1 MTQVP
6 PRAAVA
12 VGPMDAV
19 RALAPQGQAVKGQAV
34 KVQLEGGVP
43 KTAPVT
49 MDQLWEQR
57 GDRVM
62 AVRMVMTVPIVGG
75 VLEVATVRVFAMVV
89 GILAGVA
96 QPVVAMIV
104 ELVVVV
110 LVAVEAD
117 VIAALE
123 PKVGEDKMDVVAVV
137 VEVVEVV
144 VEVGMEVVVGMVAA
158 AGETV
163 TEVTAAVVLRLR
175 IRNVSPTVNLGV
187 MVGCGR
193 RAALLQQLLP
203 LPLPHGHP
211 LESQRT
217 AVTVPGPHPQVHMGV
232 AVARL
237 GEVGMMQVVPVRRA
251 Q

>member
-75 VLEVATVRVFAMVV
+75 DLEVATVRVFAMVV

-123 PKVGEDKMDVVAVV
+123 PKVGEDKMEVVAVV
-137 VEVVEVV
+137 VVVVEVV
-144 VEVGMEVVVGMVAA
+144 MEVVVGMVAA

>member
-19 RALAPQGQAVKGQAV
+19 RALALQGQAV

-75 VLEVATVRVFAMVV
+75 DLEVATVRVFAMVV

-96 QPVVAMIV
+96 Q
-104 ELVVVV
+104 LVVVV

-137 VEVVEVV
+137 VVVEVV

-203 LPLPHGHP
+203 LPLPHGRP

-217 AVTVPGPHPQVHMGV
+217 AVTAPGPHPQVHMGV